1 MKKFKLLSIALAG
14 ILAVGIA
21 GCGKKTASDSKTIVI
36 GVSPSPHKQIMEVAK
51 PILEKEGYKV
61 EIKEFND
68 YVQPNMALNNGELD
82 ANFFQHIPYLNQMVK
97 EKNLDITATVKVHI
111 EPMALYSK
119 KIKKV
124 EDLKN
129 GATIAIPND
138 ATNEARALQ
147 VLAKNNI
154 IKIKD
159 GELVTDK
166 DITSNPKNLKFK
178 PVEAAQVPRSL
189 EDVDAAVI
197 NGNYAIDA
205 GFNPLTDGIVVEESS
220 SPYANVVAVRTKDKD
235 TEKIKALDKAL
246 TSDEV
251 KKFIEKQN
259 GKYVPAF

>member
-1 MKKFKLLSIALAG
+1 MKKIKLLSIALAG

-21 GCGKKTASDSKTIVI
+21 GCGKKTASDDKKIII
-36 GVSPSPHKQIMEVAK
+36 GVSPNPHKQIVEVAK

-68 YVQPNMALNNGELD
+68 YEQPNIALNNGDLD
-82 ANFFQHIPYLNQMVK
+82 ANFFQHIPYLNQMAK
-97 EKNLDITATVKVHI
+97 EKKLDITATVKVHI

-124 EDLKN
+124 EDLKD
-129 GATIAIPND
+129 GSTIAIPND

-154 IKIKD
+154 IKIKE

-178 PVEAAQVPRSL
+178 PVKAAQVPRAL
-189 EDVDAAVI
+189 DDVDAAVI
-197 NGNYAIDA
+197 NGNYALDA
-205 GFNPLTDGIVVEESS
+205 GFNPLTDGLVVEESS

-235 TEKIKALDKAL
+235 SEKIKALNKAL

-251 KKFIEKQN
+251 KKYIEKQD
-259 GKYVPAF
+259 GKFVPAF

>member
-205 GFNPLTDGIVVEESS
+205 GFNPLTDGLVVEESS